1 MLGKPHE
8 ECGVFGIYD
17 EEGND
22 VVQETYLAL
31 YALQHRGQASCGI
44 AVSDDGMISSC
55 KDNGIIT
62 EVLTQKAMK
71 ELGSGKIAVGHVRY
85 AAKGDTERANA
96 QPLVMRYSKGT
107 LCIAHNGALV
117 NTAEIRK
124 SLEEGGAIFQTT
136 SDAELIAYLIAQER
150 ISTGTIEDAVQN
162 AMSRLKG
169 AYSLAIM
176 SPHKLI
182 AARDPNGFRPLCIGK
197 MGKSF
202 LVASESCAFDSI
214 GAEFVRDVLPGEVV
228 VCDEDGVR
236 SLKAHCGGK
245 GSFCVF
251 EYVYFARPDSVLEG
265 ESVHMSRQKMG
276 ACLAKAHP
284 VEADVVC
291 GVPDSGLD
299 AAIGYANESGIPYG
313 LALIKNRYIGRT
325 FIQDT
330 DKKRRNAVKIKLNAL
345 AASVKGKRVVLV
357 DDSIVRGTTCERI
370 VRLLREAG
378 AKEVHMRISSPP
390 FLHPCYFG
398 TDISSH
404 DNLIAC
410 RMTLDEIRQ
419 EIGAD
424 SLGFLPIEYVSE
436 IGKYCK
442 IGLCDACFTGRY
454 PIEIPPQQPKSKY
467 EQKIREL
474 EV

>member
-1 MLGKPHE
+1 MLDKVHE

-17 EEGND
+17 EEGCD

-44 AVSDDGMISSC
+44 AVSDDGVVSAC
-55 KDNGIIT
+55 KDNGVIT
-62 EVLTQKAMK
+62 EVLTPKAMK
-71 ELGSGKIAVGHVRY
+71 GLGKGKIAVGHVRY

-107 LCIAHNGALV
+107 LCIAHNGAIS
-117 NTAEIRK
+117 NTADIRRD
-124 SLEEGGAIFQTT
+124 LEQGGAIFQTT
-136 SDAELIAYLIAQER
+136 SDAELISYVIAQER
-150 ISTGTIEDAVQN
+150 ITALSIEEAVQN
-162 AMSRLKG
+162 AMKRLKG
-169 AYSLAIM
+169 AYSLAVM

-197 MGKSF
+197 LGKSF
-202 LVASESCAFDSI
+202 MIASESCAFDSL
-214 GAEFVRDVLPGEVV
+214 GGEFVRDVLPGEVV

-236 SLKAHCGGK
+236 SLTEHCGGK
-245 GSFCVF
+245 SSFCVF
-251 EYVYFARPDSVLEG
+251 EYIYFARPDSVLEG

-276 ACLAKAHP
+276 ACLAQAHP

-291 GVPDSGLD
+291 GVPDSGID
-299 AAIGYANESGIPYG
+299 AAIGYANESGVPYG
-313 LALIKNRYIGRT
+313 LALIKNKYIGRT

-330 DKKRRNAVKIKLNAL
+330 DAKRRNAVRIKLNVL
-345 AASVKGKRVVLV
+345 AASVKDKRVVLV

-410 RMTLDEIRQ
+410 KMTQEEICQ
-419 EIGAD
+419 AIGAD
-424 SLGFLPIEYVSE
+424 SLGFLPIEF
-436 IGKYCK
+436 IPQIAGQCK
-442 IGLCDACFTGRY
+442 LGLCDACFTGNY
-454 PIEIPPQQPKSKY
+454 PIEIPPRQPKSKY
-467 EQKIREL
+467 EQKIRQV